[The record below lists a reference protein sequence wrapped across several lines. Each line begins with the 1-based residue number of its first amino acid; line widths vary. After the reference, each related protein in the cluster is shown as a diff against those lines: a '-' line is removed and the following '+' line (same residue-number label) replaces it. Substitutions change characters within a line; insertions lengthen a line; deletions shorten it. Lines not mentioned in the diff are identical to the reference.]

1 MPKILLITTGGTIA
15 SRCGEHGLRPV
26 LMGEE
31 LRTAMGA
38 EWDEIEIRDYLSLD
52 SCNIIPAYW
61 EEFAREIDELRTDY
75 DGFIVTHGTDT
86 MAYTSAALYYMLEN
100 LDRPVVLT
108 GSQRPLGVSGSDAE
122 DNLRLAHRVALFE
135 RTLADCER
143 VLGPDHPHTRLFRKN
158 LAAAYRAV
166 GRDEDAAALLDPPSD
181 PDDMDAEAPS

>member
-61 EEFAREIDELRTDY
+61 EEFAREIDDLRND
-75 DGFIVTHGTDT
+75 
-86 MAYTSAALYYMLEN
+86 
-100 LDRPVVLT
+100 
-108 GSQRPLGVSGSDAE
+108 
-122 DNLRLAHRVALFE
+122 
-135 RTLADCER
+135 
-143 VLGPDHPHTRLFRKN
+143 
-158 LAAAYRAV
+158 
-166 GRDEDAAALLDPPSD
+166 
-181 PDDMDAEAPS
+181 